1 MQDKKFKHDVVYRCY
16 KGFTDRDGDR
26 ARKGQRFKLRD
37 YYDDGDIIFAKA
49 SGRGIDIIFNEETA
63 HQYLCP
69 QYDYPADTPEFKV
82 GDRVKIA
89 TTSEFY
95 KYNSPGNPRD
105 TEGVISEIKE
115 GYLSIYLGIY
125 VKWDNGRY
133 NSYNSEDL
141 ELAKQPSYIH
151 TEEKIINHLKP
162 KNPKVMINA
171 IAITDV
177 EQIKALCEAVPSIK
191 EQVQAMY
198 PDLFE
203 THKAGNTYLDELGEA
218 YILATEQGAVALVDL
233 GTGKIGK
240 TVHVNDVNNITSD
253 EMKRVYDGKEYE
265 LA

>member
-1 MQDKKFKHDVVYRCY
+1 MQDRKFKHDVVYRCY
-16 KGFTDRDGDR
+16 KGFTNVWGDR

-37 YYDDGDIIFAKA
+37 YDRKDIVFEKA
-49 SGRGIDIIFNEETA
+49 SGRGMDIRFNEETA

-89 TTSEFY
+89 TTSEY
-95 KYNSPGNPRD
+95 YEYYGEDNNPKD
-105 TEGVISEIKE
+105 TEGIIYEIND
-115 GYLSIYLGIY
+115 YNLGIY

-133 NSYNSEDL
+133 NTYNSEDL
-141 ELAKQPSYIH
+141 KLAKQPSYIH

-162 KNPKVMINA
+162 NNPKVMINA

-177 EQIKALCEAVPSIK
+177 EQIKALCEAIPSIK

-218 YILATEQGAVALVDL
+218 YILATESGAVALVDL

-240 TVHVNDVNNITSD
+240 TVHVNDVDNITSD

>member
-1 MQDKKFKHDVVYRCY
+1 MQDRKFKHDVVYRCY
-16 KGFTDRDGDR
+16 KGFTNVWGDR

-37 YYDDGDIIFAKA
+37 YDRNDIVFEKA
-49 SGRGIDIIFNEETA
+49 SGRGMDIRFNEETA

-133 NSYNSEDL
+133 NTYNSEDL

-191 EQVQAMY
+191 SQVQAMY

-218 YILATEQGAVALVDL
+218 YILATESGAVALVDL

>member
-1 MQDKKFKHDVVYRCY
+1 MQDKKFKHDVVYECY
-16 KGFTDRDGDR
+16 KGFTDHMGDR
-26 ARKGQRFKLRD
+26 ARKGQRFILKA
-37 YYDDGDIIFAKA
+37 YSNGDIVMTRA
-49 SGRGIDIIFNEETA
+49 SGRGMDMIFKEETA
-63 HQYLCP
+63 HHYLCP
-69 QYDYPADTPEFKV
+69 APILTDGFKV

-89 TTSEFY
+89 TTSDFY
-95 KYNSPGNPRD
+95 KYNSNGNPRD
-105 TEGVISEIKE
+105 TEGVISKMEE
-115 GYLSIYLGIY
+115 GYLDIYLGIY
-125 VKWDNGRY
+125 VKWDNGSY

-141 ELAKQPSYIH
+141 VMAKQPSYIH

-191 EQVQAMY
+191 SQVQAMY

-218 YILATEQGAVALVDL
+218 YILATESGAVALVDL

>member
-1 MQDKKFKHDVVYRCY
+1 MQDRKFKHDVVYECY
-16 KGFTDRDGDR
+16 KSFTDYTGDR

-37 YYDDGDIIFAKA
+37 YIADGNIIFEKA
-49 SGRGIDIIFNEETA
+49 SGRGMNIMFEEETA

-69 QYDYPADTPEFKV
+69 VLETIPEFKV

-89 TTSEFY
+89 TTSEY
-95 KYNSPGNPRD
+95 YNTTEGNPKD
-105 TEGVISEIKE
+105 VEGTIYEINDKWD
-115 GYLSIYLGIY
+115 LGIR
-125 VKWDNGRY
+125 VQWDNNFH
-133 NSYNSEDL
+133 NSYDSIDL
-141 ELAKQPSYIH
+141 EMAKQPSYIH
-151 TEEKIINHLKP
+151 TEEKIINHSKP

-191 EQVQAMY
+191 SQVQAMY
-198 PDLFE
+198 PELFE

-218 YILATEQGAVALVDL
+218 YILATESGAVALVDL

>member
-1 MQDKKFKHDVVYRCY
+1 MQDRKFKHDVVYRCY
-16 KGFTDRDGDR
+16 KSFTDYLGDR

-37 YYDDGDIIFAKA
+37 YSDGNIVFEKVSGRGMDIIFK
-49 SGRGIDIIFNEETA
+49 EETA
-63 HQYLCP
+63 QQYLCP
-69 QYDYPADTPEFKV
+69 QYDYPVDTPEFKV
-82 GDRVKIA
+82 NDIVKIT
-89 TTSEFY
+89 TTSEYY
-95 KYNSPGNPRD
+95 KTNDNSNPQN
-105 TEGVISEIKE
+105 TEGK
-115 GYLSIYLGIY
+115 IYKMDDCDLGIL
-125 VKWDNGRY
+125 VLWNNGET

-141 ELAKQPSYIH
+141 ELAKQKSYIH
-151 TEEKIINHLKP
+151 TEEKINNHSKP

-191 EQVQAMY
+191 SQVQAMY

-218 YILATEQGAVALVDL
+218 YILATESGAVALVDL

>member
-1 MQDKKFKHDVVYRCY
+1 MQDKKFEHGVVYECY
-16 KGFTDRDGDR
+16 KSFTDHTGDR

-37 YYDDGDIIFAKA
+37 YNDGDIVFGKA
-49 SGRGIDIIFNEETA
+49 SGRGMDIIFKEETA

-69 QYDYPADTPEFKV
+69 ASETTPEFKV

-89 TTSEFY
+89 TTSEY
-95 KYNSPGNPRD
+95 YNTTKGNPKD
-105 TEGVISEIKE
+105 VEGTIYEINDKWD
-115 GYLSIYLGIY
+115 LSIR
-125 VKWDNGRY
+125 VQWDNDY
-133 NSYNSEDL
+133 HNSYNSEDL

-177 EQIKALCEAVPSIK
+177 EQIKALCEAIPSIK

-218 YILATEQGAVALVDL
+218 YILATESGAVALVDL

-253 EMKRVYDGKEYE
+253 EMERVYDGKEYE

>member
-1 MQDKKFKHDVVYRCY
+1 MQDRKFKHDVVYECY
-16 KGFTDRDGDR
+16 KSFTDYTGDR

-37 YYDDGDIIFAKA
+37 YIADGNIIFEKA
-49 SGRGIDIIFNEETA
+49 SGRGMNIMFEEETA

-69 QYDYPADTPEFKV
+69 VLETTPEFKV
-82 GDRVKIA
+82 GDIVKIA
-89 TTSEFY
+89 TTSEY
-95 KYNSPGNPRD
+95 YQDGNVRGNPVN
-105 TEGVISEIKE
+105 TEGKIFEI
-115 GYLSIYLGIY
+115 YDYDLGIR
-125 VKWDNGRY
+125 VQWDNDY
-133 NSYNSEDL
+133 HNSYNSVDL

-151 TEEKIINHLKP
+151 TEEKIINHSKP
-162 KNPKVMINA
+162 NNPKVMINA

-177 EQIKALCEAVPSIK
+177 EQIKALCEAIPSIK
-191 EQVQAMY
+191 SQVQAMY
-198 PDLFE
+198 PELFE

-218 YILATEQGAVALVDL
+218 YILATESGAVALVDL

>member
-1 MQDKKFKHDVVYRCY
+1 MQDKKFEHDVVYECY
-16 KGFTDRDGDR
+16 KGFTDHMGDR

-37 YYDDGDIIFAKA
+37 YYDGDLIFEKVSGRGVDIIFK
-49 SGRGIDIIFNEETA
+49 EETA
-63 HQYLCP
+63 HHYLCP
-69 QYDYPADTPEFKV
+69 APTLTDGFKV
-82 GDRVKIA
+82 GDIVKIA
-89 TTSEFY
+89 TTSEY
-95 KYNSPGNPRD
+95 YEYDHESNPRD
-105 TEGVISEIKE
+105 VEGKICEINDKLI
-115 GYLSIYLGIY
+115 GGLNII
-125 VKWDNGRY
+125 VDWNNGFQ

-141 ELAKQPSYIH
+141 VMAKQPSYIH

-191 EQVQAMY
+191 SQVQAMY
-198 PDLFE
+198 PELFE

>member
-1 MQDKKFKHDVVYRCY
+1 MQDRKFKHDVVYRCY
-16 KGFTDRDGDR
+16 KGFTNVWGDR

-37 YYDDGDIIFAKA
+37 YDRKDIVFEKA
-49 SGRGIDIIFNEETA
+49 SGRGMDIRFNEETA

-82 GDRVKIA
+82 GDIVKIA
-89 TTSEFY
+89 TTSDLY
-95 KYNSPGNPRD
+95 QYNSPSNPRYR
-105 TEGVISEIKE
+105 EGKICEIDD
-115 GYLSIYLGIY
+115 
-125 VKWDNGRY
+125 KWVGGLNIRVDWNNGFQ
-133 NSYNSEDL
+133 NSYNSVDL
-141 ELAKQPSYIH
+141 KLAKQPSYIH

-162 KNPKVMINA
+162 NNPKVMINA

-177 EQIKALCEAVPSIK
+177 EQIKALCEAIPSIK

-218 YILATEQGAVALVDL
+218 YILATESGAVALVDL

-240 TVHVNDVNNITSD
+240 TVHVNDVDNITSD

>member
-1 MQDKKFKHDVVYRCY
+1 MQDRKFKHDVVYECY
-16 KGFTDRDGDR
+16 KSFTDYTGDR

-37 YYDDGDIIFAKA
+37 YIADGNIIFEKA
-49 SGRGIDIIFNEETA
+49 SGRGMNIMFEEETA

-69 QYDYPADTPEFKV
+69 VLETIPEFKV

-89 TTSEFY
+89 TTSEY
-95 KYNSPGNPRD
+95 YQDGNVRGNPVN
-105 TEGVISEIKE
+105 TEGKIFEI
-115 GYLSIYLGIY
+115 YDYDLGIR
-125 VKWDNGRY
+125 VQWDNDY
-133 NSYNSEDL
+133 HNSYNSVDL
-141 ELAKQPSYIH
+141 ELAKPKSYIH
-151 TEEKIINHLKP
+151 TEEKIINHSKP
-162 KNPKVMINA
+162 KNQKVMINA

-177 EQIKALCEAVPSIK
+177 EQIKALCEAIPSIK

-198 PDLFE
+198 PELFE
-203 THKAGNTYLDELGEA
+203 THRAGNKYIDELGEA
-218 YILATEQGAVALVDL
+218 YILATESGAVALVDL

>member
-1 MQDKKFKHDVVYRCY
+1 M
-16 KGFTDRDGDR
+16 GDR

-37 YYDDGDIIFAKA
+37 YNDGDLIFEKA
-49 SGRGIDIIFNEETA
+49 SGRGTDIIFKEETA
-63 HQYLCP
+63 HHYLCP
-69 QYDYPADTPEFKV
+69 ASETTPEFKV

-95 KYNSPGNPRD
+95 KYNSNGNPRD
-105 TEGVISEIKE
+105 TEGVISEIEE
-115 GYLSIYLGIY
+115 GYLGIYLGIY

-133 NSYNSEDL
+133 NTYNSEDL

-162 KNPKVMINA
+162 NNPKVMINA

-177 EQIKALCEAVPSIK
+177 EQIKALCEAIPSIK
-191 EQVQAMY
+191 SQVQAMY

-218 YILATEQGAVALVDL
+218 YILATESGAVALVDL

>member
-1 MQDKKFKHDVVYRCY
+1 MQNRKFKHDVVYRCY
-16 KGFTDRDGDR
+16 KSFTDHTGDR
-26 ARKGQRFKLRD
+26 ARKGQRFKLRG
-37 YYDDGDIIFAKA
+37 YNNGDIMFKKA
-49 SGRGIDIIFNEETA
+49 SGRGTDIIFREETA

-69 QYDYPADTPEFKV
+69 APTLTDGFKV

-95 KYNSPGNPRD
+95 KYNSNGNPRD
-105 TEGVISEIKE
+105 TEGVISEIEE
-115 GYLSIYLGIY
+115 GYLDIYLGIY

-133 NSYNSEDL
+133 NTYNSEDL

-151 TEEKIINHLKP
+151 TEEKIINHSKP
-162 KNPKVMINA
+162 KNQKVMINA

-177 EQIKALCEAVPSIK
+177 EQIKALCEAIPSIK

-198 PDLFE
+198 PELFE
-203 THKAGNTYLDELGEA
+203 EEEQHRAGNKYIDELGEV

-233 GTGKIGK
+233 LTGKIGK
-240 TVHVNDVNNITSD
+240 TVHVDNVNDITWD
-253 EMKRVYDGKEYE
+253 EMERVYDGKEYE

>member
-1 MQDKKFKHDVVYRCY
+1 MQDRKFKHDVVYRCY
-16 KGFTDRDGDR
+16 KSFTDYLGDR

-37 YYDDGDIIFAKA
+37 YSDGNIVFEKA
-49 SGRGIDIIFNEETA
+49 SGRGMDIIFKEETA

-69 QYDYPADTPEFKV
+69 QYDYPTLADGFKV
-82 GDRVKIA
+82 GDIVKIS
-89 TTSEFY
+89 TTSEY
-95 KYNSPGNPRD
+95 YEYDHVSNPRD
-105 TEGVISEIKE
+105 VEGKIYEI
-115 GYLSIYLGIY
+115 YDYDLGIR
-125 VKWDNGRY
+125 VQWDNDY
-133 NSYNSEDL
+133 HNSYNSEDL

-151 TEEKIINHLKP
+151 TEEKIINHSKP
-162 KNPKVMINA
+162 NNPKVMINA

-177 EQIKALCEAVPSIK
+177 EQIKALCEAIPSIK

-198 PDLFE
+198 PELFE
-203 THKAGNTYLDELGEA
+203 EEEQHKAGNTYLDELGEA
-218 YILATEQGAVALVDL
+218 YILATESGAVALVDL

>member
-1 MQDKKFKHDVVYRCY
+1 MQDRKFKHDVVYRCY
-16 KGFTDRDGDR
+16 KSFTDYLGDR

-37 YYDDGDIIFAKA
+37 YSDGNIVFEKA
-49 SGRGIDIIFNEETA
+49 SGRGMDIIFKEEEA

-69 QYDYPADTPEFKV
+69 QYDYPVDIPEFRI

-89 TTSEFY
+89 TTSDFY
-95 KYNSPGNPRD
+95 RKDDDSNPLNIK
-105 TEGVISEIKE
+105 GIICEIKDKDVIN
-115 GYLSIYLGIY
+115 LNIN
-125 VKWDNGRY
+125 VKWDNGKVNAY
-133 NSYNSEDL
+133 NSVDL

-162 KNPKVMINA
+162 NNPKVMINA

-177 EQIKALCEAVPSIK
+177 EQIKALCEAIPSIK

-203 THKAGNTYLDELGEA
+203 AHKAGNTYLDELGEA
-218 YILATEQGAVALVDL
+218 YILATESGAVALVDL

>member
-16 KGFTDRDGDR
+16 KGFTDWDGDR
-26 ARKGQRFKLRD
+26 ARKGQRFKLKEYRD
-37 YYDDGDIIFAKA
+37 GNIVFEKA
-49 SGRGIDIIFNEETA
+49 SGRGTDIIFKEETA

-69 QYDYPADTPEFKV
+69 QYDYPVDTHEFKI

-89 TTSEFY
+89 TTSEY
-95 KYNSPGNPRD
+95 YTCGSKGNPKNI
-105 TEGVISEIKE
+105 EGKIFEI
-115 GYLSIYLGIY
+115 YDYDLGIR
-125 VKWDNGRY
+125 VQWDNDY
-133 NSYNSEDL
+133 HNSYNSADL

-162 KNPKVMINA
+162 NNPKVMINA

-177 EQIKALCEAVPSIK
+177 EQIKALCEAIPSIK
-191 EQVQAMY
+191 SQVQAMY
-198 PDLFE
+198 PELFE

-218 YILATEQGAVALVDL
+218 YILATESGAVALVDL

>member
-1 MQDKKFKHDVVYRCY
+1 MQDRKFKHDVVYECY
-16 KGFTDRDGDR
+16 KSFTDYTGDR
-26 ARKGQRFKLRD
+26 ARNGQRFKLRD
-37 YYDDGDIIFAKA
+37 YIADGNIIFEKA
-49 SGRGIDIIFNEETA
+49 SGRGMNIMFEEETA

-69 QYDYPADTPEFKV
+69 VLETTPEFKV
-82 GDRVKIA
+82 GDIVKIA

-95 KYNSPGNPRD
+95 QYNSPSNPRD
-105 TEGVISEIKE
+105 REGIISEIDNFE
-115 GYLSIYLGIY
+115 FGIR
-125 VKWDNGRY
+125 VEWVNGSVNTY
-133 NSYNSEDL
+133 NSVDL
-141 ELAKQPSYIH
+141 ELAKQISYIH
-151 TEEKIINHLKP
+151 TEEKINNHL
-162 KNPKVMINA
+162 NQLNQKVMINA

-191 EQVQAMY
+191 SQVQAMY
-198 PDLFE
+198 PELFE

-218 YILATEQGAVALVDL
+218 YILATESGAVALVDL

>member
-1 MQDKKFKHDVVYRCY
+1 MQDKKFKHDVVYECY
-16 KGFTDRDGDR
+16 KGFTDYLGDR

-37 YYDDGDIIFAKA
+37 YSDGNIVFEKA
-49 SGRGIDIIFNEETA
+49 SGRGVDIIFKEETA

-69 QYDYPADTPEFKV
+69 QYDYPTLADGFKV
-82 GDRVKIA
+82 GDIVKIA
-89 TTSEFY
+89 TTSEYY
-95 KYNSPGNPRD
+95 KYNHVSNPRD
-105 TEGVISEIKE
+105 VEGKIFEI
-115 GYLSIYLGIY
+115 YDYDLGIRVQWGNDY
-125 VKWDNGRY
+125 H

-151 TEEKIINHLKP
+151 TEEKIINHSKP
-162 KNPKVMINA
+162 NNPKVMINA

-177 EQIKALCEAVPSIK
+177 EQIKALCEAIPSIK
-191 EQVQAMY
+191 SQVQAMY

-218 YILATEQGAVALVDL
+218 YILATESGAVALVDL

-240 TVHVNDVNNITSD
+240 TVHVNDVDNITSD

>member
-1 MQDKKFKHDVVYRCY
+1 MQDKKFKHDVVYECY
-16 KGFTDRDGDR
+16 KSFTDHIGDR

-37 YYDDGDIIFAKA
+37 YSDGNIVFEKA
-49 SGRGIDIIFNEETA
+49 SGRGMDIIFKEKTA
-63 HQYLCP
+63 HHYLCP
-69 QYDYPADTPEFKV
+69 ALTFKV
-82 GDRVKIA
+82 GDIVKIA
-89 TTSEFY
+89 TTSELY
-95 KYNSPGNPRD
+95 QYNSPSNPRD
-105 TEGVISEIKE
+105 REGIICEIDDRWV
-115 GYLSIYLGIY
+115 GGLNIR
-125 VKWDNGRY
+125 VDWNNGFQ
-133 NSYNSEDL
+133 NSYNSVDL
-141 ELAKQPSYIH
+141 KLAKQPSYIH

-162 KNPKVMINA
+162 NNPKVMINA

-177 EQIKALCEAVPSIK
+177 EQIKALCEAIPSIK

-218 YILATEQGAVALVDL
+218 YILATESGAVALVDL

>member
-1 MQDKKFKHDVVYRCY
+1 MQDRKFKHDVVYRCY
-16 KGFTDRDGDR
+16 KGFTDHTGDR
-26 ARKGQRFKLRD
+26 ARKGQRFKLRG
-37 YYDDGDIIFAKA
+37 YNNGDIVFEKA
-49 SGRGIDIIFNEETA
+49 SGRGVDIIFKEEEA

-69 QYDYPADTPEFKV
+69 QYDYPVDIPEFRI

-89 TTSEFY
+89 TTSDFY
-95 KYNSPGNPRD
+95 RKDDDSNPLNIK
-105 TEGVISEIKE
+105 GIICEIKDKDVIN
-115 GYLSIYLGIY
+115 LNIN
-125 VKWDNGRY
+125 VKWDNGKVNAY
-133 NSYNSEDL
+133 NSVDL

-151 TEEKIINHLKP
+151 TEEKIINHSKP

-177 EQIKALCEAVPSIK
+177 EQIKALCEAIPSIK

-218 YILATEQGAVALVDL
+218 YILATESGAVALVDL

>member
-1 MQDKKFKHDVVYRCY
+1 MQDRKFKHDVVYRCY
-16 KGFTDRDGDR
+16 KGFTNVWGDR

-37 YYDDGDIIFAKA
+37 YDRKDIVFEKA
-49 SGRGIDIIFNEETA
+49 SGRGTDIIFKEETA
-63 HQYLCP
+63 HHYLCP
-69 QYDYPADTPEFKV
+69 APTLTDGFKV

-95 KYNSPGNPRD
+95 KYNSNGNPRD
-105 TEGVISEIKE
+105 TEGVISEIEE
-115 GYLSIYLGIY
+115 GYLGIYLGIY

-133 NSYNSEDL
+133 NTYNSEDL

-162 KNPKVMINA
+162 NNPKVMINA

-177 EQIKALCEAVPSIK
+177 EQIKALCEAIPSIK
-191 EQVQAMY
+191 SQVQAMY

-218 YILATEQGAVALVDL
+218 YILATESNAVALVDL

-240 TVHVNDVNNITSD
+240 TVHVNDVDNITSD